1 MYSHRESYTI
11 RQVYC
16 CLITATAGDRL
27 EVPATSTG
35 LVAIEVLPMPS
46 LPSPLAPQHLTP
58 PPDTMMHVWVP
69 PKAMA
74 MVESPGALKF
84 RAASQRFTCEMKTM
98 FIHN

>member
-1 MYSHRESYTI
+1 MYRYRVRYTL

-35 LVAIEVLPMPS
+35 LVACELKLEGLPMPS
-46 LPSPLAPQHLTP
+46 LPAPLAPQHLTP
-58 PPDTMMHVWVP
+58 PPVKMMHVWYA

-84 RAASQRFTCEMKTM
+84 RAASQKFACET
-98 FIHN
+98 